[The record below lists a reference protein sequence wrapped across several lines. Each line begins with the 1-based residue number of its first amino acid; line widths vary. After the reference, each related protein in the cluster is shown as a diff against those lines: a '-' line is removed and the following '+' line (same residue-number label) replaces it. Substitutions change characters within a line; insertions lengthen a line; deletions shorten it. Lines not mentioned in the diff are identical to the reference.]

1 MDNWKHKKAREKINV
16 ETLKNKQNQI
26 FHILEKNYGKV
37 ELIMKINEGNCLFK
51 RSETLEKEVELQV
64 FNIILNPDQTN
75 LESSHF

>member
-37 ELIMKINEGNCLFK
+37 ELIMKM
-51 RSETLEKEVELQV
+51 KEIVYLKGV
-64 FNIILNPDQTN
+64 KHLRKN
-75 LESSHF
+75 LSFRFLI